1 MSGAA
6 LLLSCTLLGATSGAT
21 SPAIQ
26 IGTPAPDVYVQN
38 WALKPAVS
46 LRALRGRKAIV
57 YLYHTAC

>member
-6 LLLSCTLLGATSGAT
+6 LLLSCTLLGAA
-21 SPAIQ
+21 SPIKE
-26 IGTPAPDVYVQN
+26 GTTAPDVYVQN
-38 WALKPAVS
+38 WVLKPAVS